1 MSGRGFDFLL
11 ATLLHLLL
19 HKSAIFS
26 HVVRYKIA
34 SEPELEVFLRLFEI
48 WFGARYW
55 FRTSDPCRVKAVLYP

>member
-26 HVVRYKIA
+26 HVVRYKNSLGTRIRG
-34 SEPELEVFLRLFEI
+34 FLQLFEI

>member
-26 HVVRYKIA
+26 HVVRYKNSLGTRIIGFFCDY
-34 SEPELEVFLRLFEI
+34 SKYGLVHDTGFEPV
-48 WFGARYW
+48 
-55 FRTSDPCRVKAVLYP
+55 TPAV

>member
-26 HVVRYKIA
+26 HVVRYKNSLGTRIRGFFA
-34 SEPELEVFLRLFEI
+34 TIRNMVWCTILAPFFI
-48 WFGARYW
+48 
-55 FRTSDPCRVKAVLYP
+55 